1 MKVCLLA
8 PEFLPNR
15 GGVGTYSVD
24 LAKELGRKVDLTVVT
39 LTREDTSRR
48 YSASEMEEAVGGAA
62 RVIPISVARDSFV
75 YNLGFQAAVL
85 RRLPALLRTE
95 GFDVI
100 HSQHA
105 HMPDLLLRFALERPP
120 SVRTIHTTI
129 VGQHEAIRLALR
141 FGGRLESSER
151 WQVALQPGL
160 RAAERLLFARRDL
173 AITVSHWMRERLVR
187 DGFPADRIRVIH
199 NGVDSSKFAP
209 RSRGV
214 GAVVEGEGPT
224 VFFPGRP
231 TLVKGAEVF
240 ARAAPEIVRR
250 VPNVRFVFAGGS
262 VAELERLLAGVD
274 LAPRHVRLLGFV
286 PYERLA
292 DVYSSMDVVV
302 APTFYENLPFR
313 VLEAMACAVP
323 VVASRICGIPEAID
337 SGENGTLVPP
347 GDSPALAQAV
357 VDLLLD
363 PDLRARLGAAART
376 TVSERFTW
384 GAAAD
389 STVSAYRIVAAGAAS

>member
-1 MKVCLLA
+1 MGRDPRSMKVCLLA

-24 LAKELGRKVDLTVVT
+24 LSRELGRRVDLTVVT
-39 LTREDTSRR
+39 LTREDSSRR
-48 YSASEMEEAVGGAA
+48 YTTAEMEEAVGGAA
-62 RVIPISVARDSFV
+62 RVLTISVARDTFV

-85 RRLPALLRTE
+85 RRLPALLHGE

-105 HMPDLLLRFALERPP
+105 HMPDLLLRFAVDRPP
-120 SVRTIHTTI
+120 CVRTIHTTI
-129 VGQHEAIRLALR
+129 TGQHEAIQLARR
-141 FGGRLESSER
+141 FGGDLEASER

-173 AITVSHWMRERLVR
+173 AITVSHWMRERLVE
-187 DGFPADRIRVIH
+187 DGFPAERIRVIH
-199 NGVDSSKFAP
+199 NGVDSKRFAP
-209 RSRGV
+209 STPDRQV
-214 GAVVEGEGPT
+214 GGNGHGPT

-250 VPNVRFVFAGGS
+250 VPNVQFVFAGGS
-262 VAELERLLAGVD
+262 VAELERLLSGVH
-274 LAPRHVRLLGFV
+274 LAPGHVRLLGFV
-286 PYERLA
+286 PYERLSE
-292 DVYSSMDVVV
+292 VYSSMDVVV

-323 VVASRICGIPEAID
+323 VVASRICGIPEAIE
-337 SGENGTLVPP
+337 SGENGWLVPP
-347 GDSPALAQAV
+347 
-357 VDLLLD
+357 
-363 PDLRARLGAAART
+363 
-376 TVSERFTW
+376 
-384 GAAAD
+384 
-389 STVSAYRIVAAGAAS
+389 

>member
-24 LAKELGRKVDLTVVT
+24 LSRELGRRVDLTVVT
-39 LTREDTSRR
+39 LTREDSSKR
-48 YSASEMEEAVGGAA
+48 YTTAEMEEAVGGAA
-62 RVIPISVARDSFV
+62 RVVSISVARDTFV

-85 RRLPALLRTE
+85 RRLPAMLRGE

-105 HMPDLLLRFALERPP
+105 HMPDLLLRFAVDRPP

-129 VGQHEAIRLALR
+129 SGQHEAIQLAQR

-173 AITVSHWMRERLVR
+173 AITVSHWMRDQLVQ
-187 DGFPADRIRVIH
+187 DGFPDERIRVIH
-199 NGVDSSKFAP
+199 NGVDSVRFTPHPSTGP
-209 RSRGV
+209 GSP
-214 GAVVEGEGPT
+214 ESDGPT

-240 ARAAPEIVRR
+240 ARAAPLILRR
-250 VPNVRFVFAGGS
+250 VPNARFVFAGGS
-262 VAELERLLAGVD
+262 IPELERLLSGIH
-274 LAPRHVRLLGFV
+274 LEPGHIRLLGFV

-292 DVYSSMDVVV
+292 EVYAAMDVVV

-323 VVASRICGIPEAID
+323 VVASRICGIPELID
-337 SGENGTLVPP
+337 SGANGWLVRP
-347 GDSPALAQAV
+347 GDSEALAAAV
-357 VDLLLD
+357 SELLAN
-363 PDLRARLGAAART
+363 PGLRARLGAAARS
-376 TVSERFTW
+376 TVTDRFTW
-384 GAAAD
+384 GAAAGA
-389 STVSAYRIVAAGAAS
+389 TVAAYEAGMEHAAS